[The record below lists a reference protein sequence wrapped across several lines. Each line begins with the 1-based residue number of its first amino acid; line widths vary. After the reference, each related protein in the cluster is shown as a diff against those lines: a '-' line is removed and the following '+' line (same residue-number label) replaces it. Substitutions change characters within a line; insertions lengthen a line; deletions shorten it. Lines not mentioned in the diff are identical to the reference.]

1 MSFSYER
8 KILSVLGKK
17 KQGIGK
23 KDLYKLCNAKNPN
36 KTAFYTAVE
45 TLLEQGYVIEK
56 KGKLISSQKLGL
68 HPAKIVKLNKTFGFA
83 VLDEAGERV
92 FIPGKFLKGAIVGD
106 TVLVSLS
113 NSYGESLEGKV
124 ERIVA
129 YGKSEFCAVVTVDNN
144 RFCVVPD
151 DMGDYSIPL
160 VAGSVRAKVGEKVIA
175 KIILRGKR
183 HSEHKA
189 RIVSKFGSSDN
200 AGACA
205 KAMLKLSGVS
215 TQFPDEVL
223 AQAEKVSAKTITEKD
238 LSYRVDLRN
247 EKIFT
252 IDSADSKDLDDA
264 VCIKKTD
271 TGYELL
277 VSIAD
282 VSHYVKFGS
291 DIDVEAYNRGTSIY
305 YADQVIPMLP
315 KQLSNGICSLNPNED
330 RLTFTAF
337 LTLDKNAN
345 LVSYE
350 FKKTAICSKVKGVY
364 SEINKIFDKSAESEI
379 LKKYD
384 DLLDEIF
391 LMKEVADLLYKN
403 KQNRGAPEIET
414 NESKIILDENG
425 KVADIKLRERGES
438 ERIIEEFMLLANQ
451 AAAHL
456 ARENELPFVYRV
468 HEDPSIEKIE
478 NLKNTLSV
486 LGIPVK
492 ELMTEITP
500 MAYANILKKVKGT
513 ELFSVVNMQVL
524 RSMAKAKYSTNPIGH
539 FGLVLEDYAHFTS
552 PIRRYPDLTIHRI
565 LNDYICGNSEKNIDK
580 KYRKFAD
587 SAAQQ
592 STATEL
598 NAVSLERSLEDC
610 YRAEYMRS
618 KIGQEFEGVI
628 SGVTAKGI
636 FVELPNTVE
645 GFITV
650 EELPD
655 GQYNFLNDIEL
666 YESYTGT
673 RYRIGDKLKVI
684 CVRADVNSGKID
696 FKLA

>member
-1 MSFSYER
+1 MSFSYQR

-17 KQGIGK
+17 KQGVNK
-23 KDLYKLCNAKNPN
+23 NDLYKLCNAKNPN
-36 KTAFYTAVE
+36 KSEFNLALE
-45 TLLEQGYVIEK
+45 ELLQQGYILEK
-56 KGKLISSQKLGL
+56 KGKFISSARLGL

-83 VLDEAGERV
+83 VLDEIGERV

-106 TVLVSLS
+106 VVLVSYS

-124 ERIVA
+124 EKIVN
-129 YGKSEFCAVVTVDNN
+129 YGKSEFCGVVVVDNN

-151 DMGDYSIPL
+151 DMGDYAIPL

-189 RIVSKFGSSDN
+189 RIVSKFGSSDS
-200 AGACA
+200 ASACA
-205 KAMLKLSGVS
+205 KAMLNLGGIT
-215 TQFPDEVL
+215 TQFSDEVL
-223 AQAEKVSAKTITEKD
+223 AQAEKVSAKEITDKD
-238 LSYRVDLRN
+238 LSYRVDLRD

-264 VCIKKTD
+264 VCVKKTEQ
-271 TGYELL
+271 GYKLL

-330 RLTFTAF
+330 RLSFTAF
-337 LTLDKNAN
+337 IDLDNKGN

-350 FKKTAICSKVKGVY
+350 FKKSVICSKVKGVY
-364 SEINKIFDKSAESEI
+364 AEINQILDKTADSEI
-379 LKKYD
+379 LCKYG
-384 DLLDEIF
+384 DLLGEIAT
-391 LMKEVADLLYKN
+391 MKELADLLYKN
-403 KQNRGAPEIET
+403 KQQRGAPEIET
-414 NESKIILDENG
+414 NESKIILDQDG
-425 KVADIKLRERGES
+425 KVADIKLRERGQS

-456 ARENELPFVYRV
+456 ARENALPFVYRV
-468 HEDPSIEKIE
+468 HEDPSIEKIHT
-478 NLKNTLSV
+478 LKNTLSV

-492 ELMTEITP
+492 DLMGEITP
-500 MAYANILKKVKGT
+500 KTYADILKNAKGT
-513 ELFSVVNMQVL
+513 DLFSIVNMQVL
-524 RSMAKAKYSTNPIGH
+524 RSMAKAKYSQNPIGH

-565 LNDYICGNSEKNIDK
+565 LNDFICGNSQKNIEK
-580 KYRKFAD
+580 KYRKFVD
-587 SAAQQ
+587 SASQQ

-618 KIGQEFEGVI
+618 RIGQEFEGII
-628 SGVTAKGI
+628 SGVTARGV
-636 FVELPNTVE
+636 FVELENTVE
-645 GFITV
+645 GFIRV
-650 EELPD
+650 EELSD
-655 GQYNFLNDIEL
+655 GQYDFLNDIEL
-666 YESYTGT
+666 YDAYTST
-673 RYRIGDKLKVI
+673 RYRIGDKLKVV

-696 FKLA
+696 FSLN